1 MDNNAL
7 DFDLAKSVGE
17 FFRLDEKQM
26 EIIIVEV
33 LNSVGRWKDLA
44 NRIGISKTEQ
54 ELMEGAFKQ
63 LN

>member
-7 DFDLAKSVGE
+7 DFDLARSVGE

>member
-1 MDNNAL
+1 MEC
-7 DFDLAKSVGE
+7 VGE

-26 EIIIVEV
+26 EIIIAEV
-33 LNSVGRWKDLA
+33 LDSVGRWKDVA

-54 ELMEGAFKQ
+54 ELMEGAFKP